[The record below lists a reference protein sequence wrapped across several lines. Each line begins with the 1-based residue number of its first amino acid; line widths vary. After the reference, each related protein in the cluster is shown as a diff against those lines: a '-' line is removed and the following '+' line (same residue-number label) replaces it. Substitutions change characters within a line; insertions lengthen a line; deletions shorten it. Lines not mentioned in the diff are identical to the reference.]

1 MIIHSVTPIQY
12 LMYEP
17 EIPQLEAKAVPY
29 GYAYGENCAEGFKIN
44 SIFSTDPSVYLN
56 KDYSVGS
63 FLKD

>member
-1 MIIHSVTPIQY
+1 
-12 LMYEP
+12 MYEP